1 MTYWKTMPQSNLY
14 SMTPFL
20 QVVVYTRICVYV
32 SIEKQ
37 EQMPLQTSGNGD
49 EVRQNKMKLILFFK
63 IFVLLSIHLTYH
75 QGVP

>member
-1 MTYWKTMPQSNLY
+1 MPQSNLY